1 MNTQRLIDKDLK
13 LMSGVILH
21 VFYIYVRPL
30 SAHIALTQTLII
42 SLIDNNSS
50 AVKLS
55 YLTFVHMFFLTFL
68 IVPYVTPCFHE
79 KNLH

>member
-55 YLTFVHMFFLTFL
+55 YLTFVHMFF
-68 IVPYVTPCFHE
+68 
-79 KNLH
+79 